1 MGTKILVITRDY
13 RPIHL
18 LIFLAS
24 PGSYIAKASLY
35 IAISRLIWGLD
46 FQPVVDP
53 ITGKPRILD
62 VHLEESFCD
71 GFINGPRTFELNIC
85 ARSEKHAVTIRR
97 SYEDAQHEFQ
107 AMGLAKDEQVARS

>member
-1 MGTKILVITRDY
+1 MGSKILVITRDY
-13 RPIHL
+13 RLINL

-35 IAISRLIWGLD
+35 IVISRLIWGLD

-53 ITGKPRILD
+53 VTGKPRIPD

-71 GFINGPRTFELNIC
+71 GFINSPCMFELNTR

-107 AMGLAKDEQVARS
+107 AMGLAKDERVARS